1 MGEQNKKLD
10 IVYLTITPCK
20 IEDLHKC
27 VQNLRVEAIDFEV
40 TNDDIKTWRK
50 LFTEYQKPI
59 LKQKNF
65 VEVGGMKLDLKK
77 ESAEQFGVV
86 SNENM
91 AKVLLEYRGQECG
104 KIFEYTFF
112 DGENLILETAKSPL
126 KISDSIH
133 YPIEKPIESVME
145 ILVNGNWVRWY
156 EASELDRS
164 NWYLEQRLSLNKILQ
179 YFS

>member
-10 IVYLTITPCK
+10 IVYLTKTPCK

-40 TNDDIKTWRK
+40 DNDDIKTWRK
-50 LFTEYQKPI
+50 LFAEYQKPI

-65 VEVGGMKLDLKK
+65 VEVGGIKLDLKK

-91 AKVLLEYRGQECG
+91 AKVLLEYRGQEG
-104 KIFEYTFF
+104 NKIFEYTFF
-112 DGENLILETAKSPL
+112 DGENIVVEIARSII
-126 KISDSIH
+126 KISNSIH
-133 YPIEKPIESVME
+133 YPVSKPIESVIE
-145 ILVNGNWVRWY
+145 ILVDGNWVKWY
-156 EASELDRS
+156 DASETDGS
-164 NWYLEQRLSLNKILQ
+164 NWYLEQRLSLEKILK
-179 YFS
+179 